1 VPQTHAPR
9 LLSWPTTIPKPL
21 SCPPLTDAKSEGPAV
36 ISWIERHCRFGEG
49 DRYGEPVILELFQKI
64 LLCWIFELRPDG
76 RRRYRRVLIETPKG
90 AGKTPLAAW
99 VGAYMLATQHSAV
112 IPVAAASYEQA
123 ELLFGDLRACVS
135 ESPTLSR
142 VMVPFEAEIQL
153 ADGPGRAYKVAAIA
167 GTNDGQRP
175 STFLA
180 DEIHEW
186 IGPNRERVHLVLSN
200 GCTKRVSSLAINV
213 STPGWDKQTVAGR
226 LHDYGVRVNAGE
238 VVDDEFLF
246 VWWGCPADRFDLSTV
261 EGLHAA
267 IRAANPAA
275 DKFVNVADVAARYHQ
290 IPEAEWLRYHAGLWV
305 PAAAAWLPAG
315 SWDSCA
321 APGVTIPDG
330 TDVCLGFD
338 GSVNNDSTAIVAV
351 SCAPVPHIVVVE
363 CWERPEGPAGDG
375 WRVPID
381 DVEQTIRDACRRW
394 RVKEIA
400 ADSYRWEASLQRLE
414 SEGLPVV
421 RFPQTAAHMAP
432 ATARMYQAATN
443 AGLTH
448 DGDPRLA
455 RHVANAMLKAGPRGA
470 WLTKETKYSTR
481 RVDLAVA
488 TVMGFDRAAGPI
500 EEEYDLMASLL

>member
-1 VPQTHAPR
+1 MQR
-9 LLSWPTTIPKPL
+9 LLSWPTECPPPL
-21 SCPPLTDAKSEGPAV
+21 SAPPLTNAASDGPAV
-36 ISWIERHCRFGEG
+36 ISWIERHCVYGEG
-49 DRYGEPVILELFQKI
+49 DRWGEPVQLETFEKLFI
-64 LLCWIFELRPDG
+64 IWLFERRPDG
-76 RRRYRRVLIETPKG
+76 RRRYRRALLEVPKG
-90 AGKTPLAAW
+90 NGKTSLAAW

-112 IPVAAASYEQA
+112 IPVAAASFEQA
-123 ELLFGDLRACVS
+123 GLLFDDMKTCIAQ
-135 ESPTLSR
+135 SPTLSR
-142 VMVPFEAEIQL
+142 VMACFENEIQL
-153 ADGPGRAYKVAAIA
+153 VDGPGRAYRVAAIA

-186 IGPNRERVHLVLSN
+186 VGPNRERVHLVLSN
-200 GCTKRVSSLAINV
+200 GLSKRSGSLQLATT
-213 STPGWDKQTVAGR
+213 TPGWDKATVAGR

-238 VVDDEFLF
+238 VVDDEYLF
-246 VWWGCPADRFDLSTV
+246 VWWGCPADKFDLST
-261 EGLHAA
+261 ETGLHAA

-275 DKFVNVADVAARYHQ
+275 DKFLSVEDVASRYHQ

-321 APGVTIPDG
+321 VLGATLADG
-330 TDVCLGFD
+330 ADVVLGFD
-338 GSVNNDSTAIVAV
+338 GSVTNDSTAVVAV
-351 SCAPVPHIVVVE
+351 SCAPVPHIVVVD
-363 CWERPEGPAGDG
+363 CWERPDGAPGDG

-414 SEGLPVV
+414 AETLPVV

-443 AGLTH
+443 HGLTH

-455 RHVANAMLKAGPRGA
+455 RHVANAMCKAGPRGS
-470 WLTKETKYSTR
+470 WVTKESKWSSR
-481 RVDLAVA
+481 KVDLVVAAVMA
-488 TVMGFDRAAGPI
+488 FDRAAGPI
-500 EEEYDLMASLL
+500 EEEYDILASVY